1 MFMRFTIVVSLSSFL
16 DGAVSRTQKTQKQT
30 LPLEGLLTIRLDS
43 SFDTMEEVSEEI
55 RRDVYQMLKDRS
67 KRRALGSVLWFAS
80 IARTIVRRP

>member
-1 MFMRFTIVVSLSSFL
+1 MYMTYTIVVSLSAFF
-16 DGAVSRTQKTQKQT
+16 DGAVKSHTKNPKQT

-55 RRDVYQMLKDRS
+55 RREVYQMLKDRP

-80 IARTIVRRP
+80 IARTIGRRP